1 MKKGTGF
8 LTLFG
13 GAVAVCA
20 LLAAPVSMRAQGTE
34 TIEDGV
40 YIGNIYVGG
49 MTEEEAVS
57 AVEAYVES
65 ADSAEMTLK
74 TGDKSVSVTAADL
87 GISFSNLNVVDEAI
101 DVGRSG
107 NLIKRYKDKKDLQ
120 QGDKVIALSLDV
132 DSDAVASIL
141 SEKAAQL
148 NQEAVDN
155 GLVRENGAFKII
167 KGEQGIEVNVEDS
180 IAAIENYISSE
191 WDGGNA
197 EIELVAEVVEPR
209 GSEEDLE
216 QITDMMGSY
225 TTNYKDSGQNR
236 CDNISNATSKINGTL
251 LYPGEEFSVYEA
263 IGPLDAANGYELAGA
278 YENGQ
283 TVESYGGGVCQVST
297 TLYNAV
303 ILAELEIT
311 QRSNHSM
318 IVSYVKPSMDAAIA
332 GTYKDIKI
340 TNNYS
345 TPIYVEGYT
354 QDKQITFTIYGKET
368 RPANRKV
375 EYVSETLGRTS
386 PGDPQLIVDASL
398 APGARVKVQSS
409 HTGLRSRLWKVV
421 TVDGV
426 EQERTLLNED
436 TYYASKAIYRVGP
449 ALPAVVPPETP
460 AAPAESAPAE
470 TSAPAPVTGVDGGP
484 GVSPQPSE
492 SASASTETAPAAPAE
507 TETSAPAE
515 TEPPAPVQTPPEQSA
530 PAAEAPAPAAGD
542 AAPAQVVP
550 VVPEAAG

>member
-1 MKKGTGF
+1 MGYNEYMLGKTGVSRAENRYFRGKNMKKGTGF

-13 GAVAVCA
+13 GAVALYA
-20 LLAAPVSMRAQGTE
+20 LLAAPVSMRAQETE

-155 GLVRENGAFKII
+155 GLVRENG
-167 KGEQGIEVNVEDS
+167 
-180 IAAIENYISSE
+180 
-191 WDGGNA
+191 
-197 EIELVAEVVEPR
+197 EPR

-332 GTYKDIKI
+332 GDYKDLRFV
-340 TNNYS
+340 NNQDI
-345 TPIYVEGYT
+345 PIYIEGYT
-354 QDKQITFTIYGKET
+354 EGKNVTFKIYGHDT
-368 RPANRKV
+368 RPSNRV
-375 EYVSETLGRTS
+375 VTYESEVVSEQDPGTQYVAT
-386 PGDPQLIVDASL
+386 GDPAGYMKTAQGKHIGYVA
-398 APGARVKVQSS
+398 
-409 HTGLRSRLWKVV
+409 RLWKVV

-426 EQERTLLNED
+426 EESREIFNKSTYKASPKIVNVGTASADPNVSAVIGAALATGDEATINAAVAPYAASAAAILN
-436 TYYASKAIYRVGP
+436 
-449 ALPAVVPPETP
+449 
-460 AAPAESAPAE
+460 
-470 TSAPAPVTGVDGGP
+470 PAPVE
-484 GVSPQPSE
+484 QPSQEEQAITGTVDE
-492 SASASTETAPAAPAE
+492 SQITGGE
-507 TETSAPAE
+507 
-515 TEPPAPVQTPPEQSA
+515 
-530 PAAEAPAPAAGD
+530 
-542 AAPAQVVP
+542 
-550 VVPEAAG
+550 